1 MNPSVPCQSS
11 VPRYL
16 HHQSLL
22 TLQQLWRSRSSIWP
36 RRLQAEGRRP
46 TTGWCGAL
54 QSVCS
59 PSISES
65 PGSTWLWKQC
75 SLLSAPFSSNG
86 NLLCR
91 LIPHPSPFSPQGD
104 CPPRTSSWGGLE
116 RWPRLAFYHGRLAV
130 SIIFVDYSQQLSIE
144 VLPPPRH
151 RSGRGLLKS
160 ITCRWSLLFLSFGW
174 AHSKCNMELPFY
186 ETKNFVH
193 CFSVVRPSFSSLLL
207 LHSSISKHF
216 LHSDPPSPQGPVP
229 GEFSLPFSSSK
240 NQNRE
245 LLSSAEF
252 LLAVGA
258 QLF

>member
-116 RWPRLAFYHGRLAV
+116 RWPRLAFYHGRVAV

-160 ITCRWSLLFLSFGW
+160 ITCRWSLLFLSIQLSTFQMQHG
-174 AHSKCNMELPFY
+174 ASFLRNKELCALLFCGK
-186 ETKNFVH
+186 TFLL
-193 CFSVVRPSFSSLLL
+193 FSASPPSF
-207 LHSSISKHF
+207 HF
-216 LHSDPPSPQGPVP
+216 QTLPTLRPTQPSGPCPWGV
-229 GEFSLPFSSSK
+229 LPAF
-240 NQNRE
+240 
-245 LLSSAEF
+245 F
-252 LLAVGA
+252 
-258 QLF
+258 